1 MNENQSNQNPNPNAG
16 MTPNPGQPYPQGA
29 QPQANPGQGYYPGG
43 QQPYPQPQSGAGRP
57 GYPQGVPNYRA
68 PQSGQAPQGGQNPLH
83 PRPQPGAV
91 PQQPYPQGAR
101 QQKAPKAKKPRGDA
115 FGRWV
120 FLGIIIFVLLIVG
133 GAVLGYNT
141 AISARQAEENRQKIQ
156 AASQQY
162 QLALQDIANE
172 KYENASKRLEWVIG
186 VDPNYP
192 GASEKFMEV
201 QVALFPKATPTPM
214 MTFTPEP
221 TATPDLRGEAD
232 MLNSARS
239 LMAAK
244 DWKGA
249 IDSLNALRDKNLEF
263 ESLTVD
269 GMYYISLRYLG
280 IQEIGDGYLEPGIYK
295 ITLAEAFGPIDFEA
309 NNSRLAARSYLA
321 GAGFWEINWEKA
333 LNYYS
338 NAYQSNPY
346 MYDRSS
352 GKTAQQRYVEASY
365 RYADQLIETNESGSE
380 LYCSAREYYVNSLSI
395 SLNDAVAATATAV
408 QLACEPP
415 TAIPEVPS
423 APPAMIETPTL
434 LGEAPAEVPTEE
446 PIIPPAPPEAPP
458 AEAAPVTP

>member
-1 MNENQSNQNPNPNAG
+1 MNENQSNQLPNAG
-16 MTPNPGQPYPQGA
+16 MTPNPGQPYPQGT
-29 QPQANPGQGYYPGG
+29 NPGQGYYPGA
-43 QQPYPQPQSGAGRP
+43 QPPYPQPQGGAVRP
-57 GYPQGVPNYRA
+57 GYPPQGAPNYRA
-68 PQSGQAPQGGQNPLH
+68 PQSGQNPPS

-91 PQQPYPQGAR
+91 PPQPHPGVKAPGAR
-101 QQKAPKAKKPRGDA
+101 LQKAPKPKKPRGDA

-120 FLGIIIFVLLIVG
+120 LLGILIFLLLISG

-365 RYADQLIETNESGSE
+365 RYADQIIETNESGSDA
-380 LYCSAREYYVNSLSI
+380 YCSARDYYVQSLSI
-395 SLNDAVAATATAV
+395 SLDDAVAATATAV

-415 TAIPEVPS
+415 TAIPDVPS
-423 APPAMIETPTL
+423 APPEMIETPTL

-446 PIIPPAPPEAPP
+446 PIIPPAPEVPT
-458 AEAAPVTP
+458 AEAAPIAP